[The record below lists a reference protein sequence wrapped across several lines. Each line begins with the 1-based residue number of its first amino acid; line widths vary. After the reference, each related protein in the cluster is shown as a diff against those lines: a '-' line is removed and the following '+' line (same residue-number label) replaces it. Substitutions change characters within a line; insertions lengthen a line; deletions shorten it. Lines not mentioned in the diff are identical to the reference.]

1 MMSTLIHLTISLCLM
16 NKTDNSS
23 ERFFRLSFLISQS
36 EYRLKCFALASLPEQ
51 VDSDY
56 QCLMTLLHQVFNDTI
71 YCLLHEGAYV
81 CCLCYFYEQFN
92 FSWENYRTNQYKK
105 FRVFSHKVKE
115 KSPWIPGKTMRYPS
129 Y

>member
-36 EYRLKCFALASLPEQ
+36 QYRLKCFALASLPEQ

-81 CCLCYFYEQFN
+81 CCLCYFSISMNNLIFHG
-92 FSWENYRTNQYKK
+92 RTIAQISIKSSEFFLTRSKK
-105 FRVFSHKVKE
+105 NHHEFQE
-115 KSPWIPGKTMRYPS
+115 KP
-129 Y
+129 